1 MANPRVTFRLNH
13 PKDSFGNLKSEMCPI
28 LVEFYYKNIRTEPS
42 TRLKAYPANFSNG
55 RVTSKEKDFKAINTE
70 LSRIETDILEAYKNN
85 RHLSVPEIKAAIKA
99 IVQPE
104 EITHPE
110 QPVEKKTASL
120 EQFIIEYIARCE
132 KFKLR
137 KAGTITGYT
146 QTLNCLTGYA
156 TKESIELT
164 FEAITLDFYYGF
176 TAYLWDILGHTD
188 NTVGKHVKNLK
199 AFMEESFEDDLHTNV
214 AFKKKK
220 FRKPG
225 HKADNVY
232 VTSDEIVRIYG
243 LDLSDNKQLAIHR
256 DLFVFNCW
264 VGVRFGDL
272 CKIRPEQIRQMS
284 DGKYLQLITE
294 KTGEDVTIPFH
305 PLAEAIYSYYNNQ
318 LPKLR
323 KDESVVYNR
332 HLKTICELAKI
343 NTVSRHTVSIR
354 GEIKTEFFPKFEL
367 VSAHTSRRSF
377 ATNCYKMGVPPMDI
391 MAVTGH
397 KTEKAFLRY
406 ICVTKEEHAKRMMV
420 HFNKTPITNLMR
432 IAN

>member
-1 MANPRVTFRLNH
+1 MAKVRFRLNN
-13 PKDSFGNLKSEMCPI
+13 PEPNKKTSI
-28 LVEFYYKNIRTEPS
+28 LVELYISRAIRPVFATGEHTFPESWNGTEVIPQKPVTKGEAANI
-42 TRLKAYPANFSNG
+42 
-55 RVTSKEKDFKAINTE
+55 
-70 LSRIETDILEAYKNN
+70 N
-85 RHLSVPEIKAAIKA
+85 RHLSNIKSGLMDLWRDNKNAGRDEIKALADTLINGDRP
-99 IVQPE
+99 Q
-104 EITHPE
+104 
-110 QPVEKKTASL
+110 VEKKTASL

-137 KAGTITGYT
+137 KPGTITGYT

-156 TKESIELT
+156 AKAGVELT
-164 FEAITLDFYYGF
+164 FEAITIDFYYGF
-176 TAYLWDILGHTD
+176 TSYLWDDLQHSD

-199 AFMEESFEDDLHTNV
+199 AFMEESFEDDLHQSVT
-214 AFKKKK
+214 FKKKK

-232 VTSDEIVRIYG
+232 VTSDEVVRIYS
-243 LDLSDNKQLAIHR
+243 LDLSDNQQLSKHR

-272 CKIRPEQIRQMS
+272 CTIRPEQIRQMS

-343 NTVSRHTVSIR
+343 NTASRHTVSVR
-354 GEIKTEFFPKFEL
+354 GEIKTSFYPKFDL
-367 VSAHTSRRSF
+367 VSAHTARRSF
-377 ATNCYKMGVPPMDI
+377 ATNCYKMGVNTMDI

-420 HFNKTPITNLMR
+420 HFNKTPISNAMR